1 MGAAFQIADDILDIT
16 SDTVT
21 LGKPAGSDEKSDKNT
36 YPSIIGVKNSR
47 QEAQEYAMI
56 AKDALSKFTG
66 NDAEFL
72 ISLADYVVQRAS

>member
-1 MGAAFQIADDILDIT
+1 M
-16 SDTVT
+16 
-21 LGKPAGSDEKSDKNT
+21 KSDKNT

-56 AKDALSKFTG
+56 AKDALSEFTG